1 MFDSIDD
8 LTLQNH
14 DRTEIS
20 RIKTSFVKYNTE
32 DCYVE
37 ITFLKYNDKNDE
49 YFCPISFT
57 LWWLNYSILKLIL

>member
-1 MFDSIDD
+1 MFDPIDD

-20 RIKTSFVKYNTE
+20 RIRTSFVKYNTE

-37 ITFLKYNDKNDE
+37 IILYTFKD
-49 YFCPISFT
+49 
-57 LWWLNYSILKLIL
+57 LNSQQV